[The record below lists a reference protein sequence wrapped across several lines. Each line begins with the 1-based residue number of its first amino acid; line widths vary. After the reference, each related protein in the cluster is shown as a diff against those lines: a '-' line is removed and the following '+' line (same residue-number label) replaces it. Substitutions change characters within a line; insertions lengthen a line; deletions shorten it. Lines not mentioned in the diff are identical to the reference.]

1 MTTRNYNIE
10 PQQEITTIEPQ
21 PEPEQNIIT
30 SEPEQNIITQ
40 SSNEFFFKIEI
51 IYAQNFK
58 RSKYFYDDNIYI
70 YIYSFQKI
78 SLLRH
83 SQLIILQR
91 FI

>member
-21 PEPEQNIIT
+21 PEPEQNIITSEPEQNIIT

-58 RSKYFYDDNIYI
+58 RSKYFYDDKIYI
-70 YIYSFQKI
+70 YILFKKY
-78 SLLRH
+78 RY
-83 SQLIILQR
+83 
-91 FI
+91 